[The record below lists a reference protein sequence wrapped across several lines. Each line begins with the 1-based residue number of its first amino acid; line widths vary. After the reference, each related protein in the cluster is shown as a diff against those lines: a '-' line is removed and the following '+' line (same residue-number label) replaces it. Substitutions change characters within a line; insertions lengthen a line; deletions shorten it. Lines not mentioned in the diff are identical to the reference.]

1 MSRLFLSVILMVGIG
16 FSPVFASENNQMTQ
30 EEQEWL
36 AWAQKLMDSMDPQ
49 RGSIALPGGVATLD
63 VPDSF
68 YYLNPED
75 AQKVLV
81 EVWGNPPGE
90 KTLGMLFPSGMTPF
104 DNQVWGVE
112 INYEEEGY
120 VEDTDAADI
129 NYDELLEQMKE
140 DTLAANDERLAQ
152 GYESIELIGWAA
164 RPFYDDEAHKL
175 HWAKELAFGPEKTRS
190 LNYNIRVL
198 GRKGVLVLNFIA
210 GMDQLP
216 EVQSNLSQVLA
227 MAEFDEG
234 SRYEDF
240 DPEYDKIAAY
250 GIGGL
255 IAGKVLA
262 KTGLLAALLVF
273 AKKFGVIV
281 LAAGGALAAK
291 LFKKKDQKV
300 EA

>member
-1 MSRLFLSVILMVGIG
+1 MIHVILAMFLLLGLLAPPALAI
-16 FSPVFASENNQMTQ
+16 ENEPMTT

-36 AWAQKLMDSMDPQ
+36 VWAKGIWASLNQQ
-49 RGSIALPGGVATLD
+49 TGSIALPGGVATLE
-63 VPDSF
+63 VPEDF
-68 YYLNPED
+68 YYLDPDD
-75 AQKVLV
+75 AQRILV

-90 KTLGMLFPSGMTPF
+90 KSLGMLFPAGSTPF
-104 DNQVWGVE
+104 DDQAWGVT
-112 INYEEEGY
+112 IDYEEEGY
-120 VEDTDAADI
+120 VEDTDAAEI
-129 NYDELLEQMKE
+129 NYDELLEQMQE
-140 DTLAANDERLAQ
+140 DTRVASRERLAA
-152 GYESIELIGWAA
+152 GYEEIELIGWAA
-164 RPFYDDEAHKL
+164 RPFYDEKAHKL
-175 HWAKELAFGPEKTRS
+175 HWAKELAFGPQKTRS

-216 EVQSNLSQVLA
+216 EIQSNLSNVLA
-227 MAEFDEG
+227 MADFDDG

-262 KTGLLAALLVF
+262 KTGLFVVLLAF
-273 AKKFGVIV
+273 AKKFGVII

-291 LFKKKDQKV
+291 FFKAKEKP

>member
-1 MSRLFLSVILMVGIG
+1 MLQIFLSIFL
-16 FSPVFASENNQMTQ
+16 VFGVLVSSVQAREAQ
-30 EEQEWL
+30 ELTPQEREWL
-36 AWAQKLMDSMDPQ
+36 ARAEGIWKSLDRQTGK
-49 RGSIALPGGVATLD
+49 ITLPGKVATLN
-63 VPDSF
+63 VSEGF
-68 YYLNPED
+68 YYLNPDD
-75 AQKVLV
+75 AQKLLV
-81 EVWGNPPGE
+81 ELWGNPPGE
-90 KTLGMLFPSGMTPF
+90 KPLGMLLPAGVTPF
-104 DNQVWGVE
+104 EAESWGVTIDYQE
-112 INYEEEGY
+112 DGY
-120 VEDTDAADI
+120 VEDSEAAEID
-129 NYDELLEQMKE
+129 YDELLAQMKE
-140 DTLAANDERLAQ
+140 DTRSASDARVAE
-152 GYESIELIGWAA
+152 GYEPIKLMGWAA
-164 RPFYDDEAHKL
+164 RPYYDEQAHKL
-175 HWAKELAFGPEKTRS
+175 HWAKELAFGEDKRRE

-216 EVQSNLSQVLA
+216 EIQSNLRHVLA

-262 KTGLLAALLVF
+262 KTGFFVALLAL

-291 LFKKKDQKV
+291 FFKKKDKV

>member
-1 MSRLFLSVILMVGIG
+1 MIHVVFSMFLLLGLLA
-16 FSPVFASENNQMTQ
+16 PQALAYENEQITN

-36 AWAQKLMDSMDPQ
+36 AWAKGIWDSLNRQ
-49 RGSIALPGGVATLD
+49 TGSIALPGGVATLE
-63 VPDSF
+63 VPDDF
-68 YYLNPED
+68 YYLNPDD
-75 AQKVLV
+75 AQKILV
-81 EVWGNPPGE
+81 EMWGNPPGE
-90 KTLGMLFPSGMTPF
+90 KSLGMLFSAEITPF
-104 DNQVWGVE
+104 DDQAWGVT
-112 INYEEEGY
+112 IDYEEEGY
-120 VEDTDAADI
+120 VEDTDAAEI
-129 NYDELLEQMKE
+129 NYDELLEQMQE
-140 DTLAANDERLAQ
+140 DTRAASRERLAA
-152 GYESIELIGWAA
+152 GYEEIELIGWAA
-164 RPFYDDEAHKL
+164 RPFYDEKAHKL
-175 HWAKELAFGPEKTRS
+175 HWAKELSFCPQKTRS

-216 EVQSNLSQVLA
+216 EIQSNLSNVLA
-227 MAEFDEG
+227 MADFDDG

-262 KTGLLAALLVF
+262 KTGMFVALLAF
-273 AKKFGVIV
+273 AKKFGVII

-291 LFKKKDQKV
+291 FFKKKNKA